1 MAAFEVIC
9 TLAAMLFICCVVV
22 AVGIVYT
29 VMARL
34 RARRRRINRLLQAVR
49 TPFGLSRRDVWHL
62 RWRDRVLRY
71 YGLPR
76 QRSTATRLSCA
87 LPTVLRA
94 IEPQRLLANVVAFD
108 QSRNVQRRNEYR

>member
-76 QRSTATRLSCA
+76 QRSTATRLSRA

-108 QSRNVQRRNEYR
+108 PSQNVQRRNEYR